1 MNEFIG
7 HFVELWLDAAI
18 WLIFGLIV
26 AGIMHTLLPATNLS
40 KHLKGNSFSASLKA
54 TLIGIP
60 LPLCSCSVLPAA
72 LELRKNGAS
81 KSSTTSFLISTPETG
96 VDSIIVSYALLG
108 PVMTVLRPIAA
119 AVTALSAALLVRI
132 FDHAPDI
139 IEMPPQ
145 SHCGCSC
152 SCSSKTSNEPKPTP
166 SLTSRLLEGQ
176 RYAFTT
182 LMSDISLWLVIGLL
196 LSASI
201 MTFADVEQMSNL
213 FSGFGSMLLMV
224 VIGIP
229 MYVCA
234 TASTPLALGMLLA
247 GVSPGAVLV
256 FLLAG
261 PATNIATLGVIG
273 KSLGRTTL
281 YCYLAAVVTISLLFG
296 LATNALFTAQHI
308 DVSTQLS
315 QVDNL
320 FPTSLVWLCAFMLLV
335 FVIRD
340 LWKELRTKIIVR

>member
-1 MNEFIG
+1 
-7 HFVELWLDAAI
+7 
-18 WLIFGLIV
+18 
-26 AGIMHTLLPATNLS
+26 
-40 KHLKGNSFSASLKA
+40 
-54 TLIGIP
+54 
-60 LPLCSCSVLPAA
+60 
-72 LELRKNGAS
+72 
-81 KSSTTSFLISTPETG
+81 
-96 VDSIIVSYALLG
+96 
-108 PVMTVLRPIAA
+108 
-119 AVTALSAALLVRI
+119 
-132 FDHAPDI
+132 
-139 IEMPPQ
+139 
-145 SHCGCSC
+145 
-152 SCSSKTSNEPKPTP
+152 
-166 SLTSRLLEGQ
+166 
-176 RYAFTT
+176 
-182 LMSDISLWLVIGLL
+182 
-196 LSASI
+196 

-296 LATNALFTAQHI
+296 LATNALFTAKHI

-335 FVIRD
+335 FVIKD
-340 LWKELRTKIIVR
+340 LWKALDTKIIVR